1 MCPLV
6 WSDASSSRV
15 IVVLL
20 NSYGLESG
28 LENRILGASDLK
40 VLSDKKGDWVSFLK
54 SICKSAVQSRKC
66 YFLQRRIALC

>member
-40 VLSDKKGDWVSFLK
+40 VLSDKKGNGCHF
-54 SICKSAVQSRKC
+54 
-66 YFLQRRIALC
+66 